1 MILLSENRKSMIM
14 KVSRTVVQNSFRI
27 WSSFLT
33 ILMIAKILESLA
45 GFRTMFLFAVFCKI
59 GVLERNAY

>member
-1 MILLSENRKSMIM
+1 MILLSENRKLIM
-14 KVSRTVVQNSFRI
+14 KVSRTVVQDSFRI